1 MKFIGKFL
9 LLCAATVAVATS
21 TSYGQTNSQQ
31 SEAKPAQAQPTIK
44 FDVVSLKPCEDLD
57 WHGKVTDYIAIR
69 CQPITRLVNF
79 AFSDLGP
86 YQLKNEP
93 EWVDTEPYD
102 CLAKIAPADI
112 ATWQKMTLGSKR
124 LMVRIMLA
132 DALNLKMHIEQ
143 QPRPIYA
150 LVVAKDGPKLTEHK
164 PGPDDPPPG
173 SITLVHAGAHW
184 VSPDEVAYTNASMRD
199 LVSGLS
205 ARLDRNVV
213 DQTGLTGRYDFNVK
227 PLPYPHYDPKSVNVE
242 DTDFAGIIDGVK
254 SLGLRLEPTKA
265 DSSVIVIDHIDR
277 PPTN

>member
-1 MKFIGKFL
+1 MR
-9 LLCAATVAVATS
+9 T
-21 TSYGQTNSQQ
+21 
-31 SEAKPAQAQPTIK
+31 
-44 FDVVSLKPCEDLD
+44 LD
-57 WHGKVTDYIAIR
+57 WHGKVTDMPTNGDYIAIR

-199 LVSGLS
+199 PGTRDCPLASTATSSTRQASLV
-205 ARLDRNVV
+205 D
-213 DQTGLTGRYDFNVK
+213 
-227 PLPYPHYDPKSVNVE
+227 
-242 DTDFAGIIDGVK
+242 II
-254 SLGLRLEPTKA
+254 ST
-265 DSSVIVIDHIDR
+265 SSRCPIHTTT
-277 PPTN
+277 PSP